1 MHFNVTMEMTTK
13 FVQTF
18 SLNFQYSHTRQQDR
32 KNQNESQDRSHG
44 IPDVFMTDNGPAF
57 KSEDFDEKNYLS
69 T

>member
-18 SLNFQYSHTRQQDR
+18 SLNFQYSHAPQQDR
-32 KNQNESQDRSHG
+32 KNQNESQDRSH
-44 IPDVFMTDNGPAF
+44 NGPAF

-69 T
+69 TCQ

>member
-18 SLNFQYSHTRQQDR
+18 SLNFQYSHAPQQDR
-32 KNQNESQDRSHG
+32 K
-44 IPDVFMTDNGPAF
+44 IKMKAKIAVFMTDNGPAF

-69 T
+69 TCQ